1 MHFVLVRFLWVTS
14 DIYYLPEKID
24 LKKKEKKGKAQM
36 KYKSDNLCYSSGLR
50 WVRGPSRICE
60 TMSEK
65 AIICPITVL
74 RTVVSFSVLWE
85 KV

>member
-50 WVRGPSRICE
+50 
-60 TMSEK
+60 
-65 AIICPITVL
+65 
-74 RTVVSFSVLWE
+74 
-85 KV
+85 